1 MLICALRTQVKEFK
15 IELSNKFYI
24 EKITFETFKTLN
36 VQFQKKNKNS
46 TFDSLS
52 YGRAQVSI
60 IQ

>member
-36 VQFQKKNKNS
+36 VQFQKKIKI
-46 TFDSLS
+46 LHL
-52 YGRAQVSI
+52 I
-60 IQ
+60 P